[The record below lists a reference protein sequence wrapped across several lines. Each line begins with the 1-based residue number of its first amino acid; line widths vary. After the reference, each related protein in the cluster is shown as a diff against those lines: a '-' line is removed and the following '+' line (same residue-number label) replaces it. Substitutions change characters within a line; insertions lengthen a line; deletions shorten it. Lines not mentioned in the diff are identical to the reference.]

1 MSNAA
6 LMSCDPRIAH
16 GDPPVPSVEKAD
28 LEYRADVDGL
38 RAVAV
43 LSVLLF
49 HGFPSLMPGGF
60 VGVDIFFVISGFL
73 ITGIILKGLRGGKF
87 SYREFYARRIGRIFP
102 SLSLVL
108 VVCLTVGW
116 FVLFPDEYRQ
126 LAKHTVAGTLFMS
139 NLLLWHQAG
148 YFDTAVRSKPLLH
161 LWSLGIEEQFYI
173 AWPLLLVLLW
183 RWTKRISVFIAF
195 VAASSFLLNIWLIS
209 RWPSLTFYFPIT

>member
-73 ITGIILKGLRGGKF
+73 ITGIILKGQEEGNF
-87 SYREFYARRIGRIFP
+87 SFKGFYARRIGRIFP
-102 SLSLVL
+102 SLFVVLSTSLSI
-108 VVCLTVGW
+108 GW

-126 LAKHTVAGTLFMS
+126 
-139 NLLLWHQAG
+139 
-148 YFDTAVRSKPLLH
+148 
-161 LWSLGIEEQFYI
+161 
-173 AWPLLLVLLW
+173 
-183 RWTKRISVFIAF
+183 
-195 VAASSFLLNIWLIS
+195 
-209 RWPSLTFYFPIT
+209 